1 MRMLGCLEKRSGW
14 YFRAKHVKVD
24 ANMSADGVSR
34 WERDNVNRQREY
46 RPEINWQEQDLGQ
59 TGRDLCTGIMA
70 SSTSVSQL
78 RTRLSALTCHL
89 SGLGSNFEVDE
100 RCSVFFG
107 RHPHE

>member
-46 RPEINWQEQDLGQ
+46 RPEINWQEQQQGETCVQ
-59 TGRDLCTGIMA
+59 GYWRA
-70 SSTSVSQL
+70 VHVWVSCGLVSAHL
-78 RTRLSALTCHL
+78 RVIFQVLDQISR
-89 SGLGSNFEVDE
+89 VDE

-107 RHPHE
+107 RHSPP